1 MHTETHHYDILVVGS
16 GAAGLALA
24 LSLADHY
31 HVALI
36 SKAELVAG
44 SSPRAQGG
52 IAAVMSESEDS
63 FDAHVQDTLNAGAGL
78 CDADVVDFVVRRGK
92 QAIEFLMRRGVGFT
106 HLPEQHDQLHLTQE
120 GGHSHRRILHVADK
134 TGVAVVKTLAE
145 QALSHPRIDC
155 FTEYTAIDLIM
166 QSEACAGATMLH
178 NGTKDV
184 HHFIAHKTI
193 LATGGASGCY
203 RYTSNSNQATG
214 DGIAMAWRAGCRVAN
229 MEFNQFHPTCLYH
242 PDAKSFLI
250 SEVLRGEGALL
261 KLPSG
266 ERFMQRYDER
276 GEMAPRDIVARAIEA
291 EIKSNGCDYVLL
303 DISHLPADDVMRMFP
318 TIYQRCLE
326 FDIDITKQAIP
337 VVPAAHYTCG
347 GVMTDLNGVTDVPNL
362 FAIGEVAYTGLH
374 GANRM
379 ASNSLLECLVF
390 AASASAAI
398 VRQLLQQPL
407 LVEINSPWLNLHQLA
422 VEFDAKRRIA
432 DVQDLMWRTA
442 GIVRCDGLLLQAHEQ
457 LQQWYAE
464 LEAVF
469 TTAHLN
475 KQLAECRSMVQVALL
490 IIESALRRHESR
502 GLHFNI
508 DHPDTLANPQPTIL
522 TPPSYKSLKIA
533 ENPNKSQ

>member
-1 MHTETHHYDILVVGS
+1 MHAETHNYDILIIGS

-31 HVALI
+31 HIALI
-36 SKAELVAG
+36 SKADLVAG

-63 FDAHVQDTLNAGAGL
+63 LDAHIQDTLNAGADL
-78 CDADVVDFVVRRGK
+78 CDKSVVEFVVRRGK
-92 QAIEFLMRRGVGFT
+92 KAIEFLMRRGVGFT
-106 HLPEQHDQLHLTQE
+106 HQPEQHDQLHLTQE

-155 FTEYTAIDLIM
+155 FTEYTAIDLVM
-166 QSEACAGATMLH
+166 QDDECVGATMLH
-178 NGTKDV
+178 NATQDI
-184 HHFIAHKTI
+184 HHFIAHKTV

-229 MEFNQFHPTCLYH
+229 LEFNQFHPTCLYH

-250 SEVLRGEGALL
+250 SEVMRGEGAVLR
-261 KLPSG
+261 LPNG
-266 ERFMQRYDER
+266 ERFMQRYDQRE
-276 GEMAPRDIVARAIEA
+276 EMAPRDIVARAIEA
-291 EIKSNGCDYVLL
+291 EIKSHACDYVLL
-303 DISHLPADDVMRMFP
+303 DISHLADEDIKRMFP

-326 FDIDITKQAIP
+326 FDIDITQQAIP

-347 GVMTDLNGVTDVPNL
+347 GVMADLTGATDIANL

-390 AASASAAI
+390 AASASEAI
-398 VRQLLQQPL
+398 RQQLMQQPL

-422 VEFDAKRRIA
+422 VEFDAQQRIA
-432 DVQDLMWRTA
+432 HVQDLMWRTA
-442 GIVRCDGLLLQAHEQ
+442 GIVRCDDLLLQAHEQ
-457 LQQWYAE
+457 LQQWFAE
-464 LEAVF
+464 LEAIF
-469 TTAHLN
+469 STAHLN
-475 KQLAECRSMVQVALL
+475 KTLTECRNMVQVALL
-490 IIESALRRHESR
+490 IIESALQRHESR
-502 GLHFNI
+502 GLHYNV
-508 DHPDTLANPQPTIL
+508 DHPEAVPNPQPTIL
-522 TPPSYKSLKIA
+522 MPPAYMPSEIA
-533 ENPNKSQ
+533 RES